1 MYTYMKRFLFTL
13 VFFFLSGI
21 NSLGAAQGNWLSSD
35 YAKIRLISGT
45 EAVGNLKEIPAA
57 LEFQLEPGWKVY
69 WRSPGDA
76 GLPPELSPDVEAQKI
91 TRFWPVPERLS
102 IFGID
107 SFGYSGRVILP
118 LFIAHNNQG
127 KDFSFRGQLDALICS
142 DICVPI
148 AGSMSLFLPEGR
160 ATASVFAQEIAYA
173 KAQVPTNMTGPDIAL
188 GAINL
193 LLETRTVQIVLS
205 VPDGRLDDIFIET
218 KLPGYSF
225 SKPKVKEKSDARVVV
240 DVTVNGNQPVAALNN
255 QNLILTILSGEQK
268 KEIEAVI
275 STGNSQNFANNSSSL
290 SGYIVILLTSF
301 IGGFILNFMP
311 CVLPV
316 LTLKV
321 SSFLNATNKSHSHMR
336 RHFLATAL
344 GIISSFILL
353 SLGLLIFRSI
363 GYQIGWG
370 VQFQSPIFLAFIAI
384 ILIIFIASLLD
395 WVYLPIPKFA
405 AKLSAPAAY
414 NTGYRYDFLSGM
426 LATILATPCSAPFVG
441 TAAAFALSGSNLIL
455 ISVLLVMGLGLAS
468 PFIIFAAVPSLTS
481 FLPNPGRWM
490 LRIKQISAFLLCA
503 TLIWILWIFS
513 NVIGWRQDTLAN
525 AKMNYQPWSNA
536 VMEEAIS
543 TRRPVFVDVTA
554 DWCITCNV
562 NKLAVLETKPIIQ
575 AFEDANFILLQA
587 DWTSPNDEIA
597 AFLAKHGKFGIPF
610 DIIFSPQLDSPII
623 LPEILTTDRMLSSIM
638 AAKVDKN

>member
-1 MYTYMKRFLFTL
+1 
-13 VFFFLSGI
+13 
-21 NSLGAAQGNWLSSD
+21 
-35 YAKIRLISGT
+35 
-45 EAVGNLKEIPAA
+45 
-57 LEFQLEPGWKVY
+57 
-69 WRSPGDA
+69 
-76 GLPPELSPDVEAQKI
+76 
-91 TRFWPVPERLS
+91 
-102 IFGID
+102 
-107 SFGYSGRVILP
+107 
-118 LFIAHNNQG
+118 
-127 KDFSFRGQLDALICS
+127 
-142 DICVPI
+142 
-148 AGSMSLFLPEGR
+148 
-160 ATASVFAQEIAYA
+160 
-173 KAQVPTNMTGPDIAL
+173 
-188 GAINL
+188 
-193 LLETRTVQIVLS
+193 
-205 VPDGRLDDIFIET
+205 
-218 KLPGYSF
+218 
-225 SKPKVKEKSDARVVV
+225 
-240 DVTVNGNQPVAALNN
+240 
-255 QNLILTILSGEQK
+255 
-268 KEIEAVI
+268 
-275 STGNSQNFANNSSSL
+275 
-290 SGYIVILLTSF
+290 
-301 IGGFILNFMP
+301 
-311 CVLPV
+311 
-316 LTLKV
+316 
-321 SSFLNATNKSHSHMR
+321 MR

-405 AKLSAPAAY
+405 AKLSAPAVY